1 MAAAWLGLWATLG
14 TSRSAH
20 AADRAVEQGVISYE
34 TGRFTEC
41 VQRFQSI
48 LQPKS
53 PDAPSSQENR
63 SRARMYLATCLVA
76 LKREG
81 EADTQLETLVR
92 EDYRYSPDRA
102 AFPVSVIG
110 RYLDTQ
116 LRLAPEI
123 EAKVRADQE
132 REAAL
137 RRQQEEREERERE
150 RQRIIEQM
158 AREDVTVRRNSRLVA
173 LVPFGVGQFQ
183 NGQRALGW
191 TLFGTEVAFATA
203 SVVTFFLKQNIEQQ
217 FSSSVN
223 RSEAL
228 RLRNLAAQA
237 NWVTFGLFAATALG
251 GVAHAQVTFVPE
263 FREVRERA
271 LPAPVSMPTGG
282 TLMLRGTW

>member
-1 MAAAWLGLWATLG
+1 MPTCGVGKVAGLSAIVGAPMAMLCCTGVAGSKLVSPAWLAVTTQVPTWSKRTL
-14 TSRSAH
+14 
-20 AADRAVEQGVISYE
+20 
-34 TGRFTEC
+34 
-41 VQRFQSI
+41 
-48 LQPKS
+48 L
-53 PDAPSSQENR
+53 
-63 SRARMYLATCLVA
+63 
-76 LKREG
+76 
-81 EADTQLETLVR
+81 
-92 EDYRYSPDRA
+92 
-102 AFPVSVIG
+102 PV
-110 RYLDTQ
+110 
-116 LRLAPEI
+116 
-123 EAKVRADQE
+123 
-132 REAAL
+132 
-137 RRQQEEREERERE
+137 
-150 RQRIIEQM
+150 IEQM

-183 NGQRALGW
+183 NGQRVLGW

-217 FSSSVN
+217 FSPSVN
-223 RSEAL
+223 RSEAQ